1 VVSRCCLKKIK
12 PCRHPGEEDVV
23 DFSDIDFFPD
33 RIFVMHPFYVFAAG
47 ILYFSSTKGQT

>member
-1 VVSRCCLKKIK
+1 VLKKIK

-23 DFSDIDFFPD
+23 DFADIDFFPD